1 MVSDALLIFLPLRT
15 LHVLKN
21 QPSLRRRL
29 QFTFAASALT
39 TCASIATGVFNWLGV
54 EFWYAL
60 VVELEVHII
69 FPTLLALLTV
79 SFTHPS
85 MQVWLSIIV
94 CNLAVLA
101 GALFKLIGRYSS
113 TKPKG
118 TIYSSRGRRVGV
130 VPLPRVSPRTG
141 LDGASDDV
149 RFRVVELSKVD
160 VTVDLELSDVSTM
173 SMTRTKSPS
182 LPPTTMF
189 DREQTDLG
197 V

>member
-1 MVSDALLIFLPLRT
+1 MLSDALLIFLPLRT

-29 QFTFAASALT
+29 QFMFAASALT
-39 TCASIATGVFNWLGV
+39 TCASIATGVFNWLGA
-54 EFWYAL
+54 EFWYVI
-60 VVELEVHII
+60 VVELEVHIS

-101 GALFKLIGRYSS
+101 SAFFKLIGRYSS

-130 VPLPRVSPRTG
+130 VPLPKVPPRTE
-141 LDGASDDV
+141 LDGANDDEGS
-149 RFRVVELSKVD
+149 RVAELSKMD
-160 VTVDLELSDVSTM
+160 VTIDLELSDVSTT
-173 SMTRTKSPS
+173 SITRTKSPS

-189 DREQTDLG
+189 DREQTDSG